1 MMCWINS
8 LLECSAQTYME
19 LKVPGT
25 KLEYME
31 EVVVGVLSI
40 SHQPSTVKQ
49 DVLRQPS
56 TV

>member
-1 MMCWINS
+1 
-8 LLECSAQTYME
+8 ME